1 MVMERQPSDGL
12 HALLEFVTH
21 AFRDFCRQTSLTEFS
36 AAIDKHGSWAWS
48 GGVTNG
54 LNRSVSLY
62 LTELA
67 GPATG
72 ASGSYRAET
81 WVEADDSHR
90 FTRRQTS
97 DWFLSPA
104 DGVQRKR
111 MRADIG
117 DRLIAAWQTAS
128 RLSEH
133 DLSED
138 FIIPRTP
145 T

>member
-1 MVMERQPSDGL
+1 MKRQWSDGL
-12 HALLEFVTH
+12 HALLPSITGT
-21 AFRDFCRQTSLTEFS
+21 FRHFCRQTGLTELS
-36 AAIDKHGSWAWS
+36 AAIEKHGSWEWS
-48 GGVTNG
+48 GGTTNG

-72 ASGSYRAET
+72 ATGSYRAET
-81 WVEADDSHR
+81 WIEADDSHR

-97 DWFLSPA
+97 DWLLSPE

-111 MRADIG
+111 LRAEISNH
-117 DRLIAAWQTAS
+117 LAAAWQAAS
-128 RLSEH
+128 RLDEH

-138 FIIPRTP
+138 FIVPRKP